1 MADQTTNPI
10 PSQVR
15 PLGKRTR
22 GRPPSVFRPELVV
35 EIVERIAEG
44 ETLSSICKGDGMPN
58 PGTFRKWALARK
70 EVWEALQAARALK
83 ADSLFDEAMDMARE
97 IKDNPGTAQ
106 HVRAFDVA
114 MSHLR
119 WAAGKLNPQRYSDRS
134 QIVFTVPIQINT
146 TLDLGQGA
154 GGTEDGSVYDLTAK
168 VVEVSEPEPEPEPE
182 KKEKG
187 K

>member
-1 MADQTTNPI
+1 MTTNPI

-15 PLGKRTR
+15 PLKKRA

-44 ETLSSICKGDGMPN
+44 ETLSAICKGDGMPT

-70 EVWEALQAARALK
+70 EVWEALQAARELK
-83 ADSLFDEAMDMARE
+83 ADSLFDEAMDLARE
-97 IKDNPGTAQ
+97 IRADPGTAQ
-106 HVRAFDVA
+106 RVRAYDVS

-134 QIVFTVPIQINT
+134 QIIFTVPIQINT
-146 TLDLGQGA
+146 SLDLGQGA
-154 GGTEDGSVYDLTAK
+154 SGTEDGSVYDLTAK
-168 VVEVSEPEPEPEPE
+168 VVEVSEAGAEE
-182 KKEKG
+182 KKK
-187 K
+187 